1 MSLYNCSW
9 CDFVRQQW
17 MWLAKE
23 NSQNMQ
29 CALQHHK
36 NTLMMKYIE
45 KITVVNLLL
54 ASSLWGNFVPRE
66 VLWYIK
72 TCVDWRP
79 KCDQKSWVS
88 NLVSSP
94 NLDITW
100 LHKVSNELG
109 FVDYVHKVMYFLVE
123 SKIYVSNSITK
134 MMSECLW
141 SKFKLVFP
149 SLFKKSVGSV

>member
-1 MSLYNCSW
+1 MTLYNCSW

-23 NSQNMQ
+23 NSQNIQ

-45 KITVVNLLL
+45 KITVVNRVNLLL

-72 TCVDWRP
+72 TCADWRP

-100 LHKVSNELG
+100 SHKVSNELG

-123 SKIYVSNSITK
+123 SKILYVSNSITK

-141 SKFKLVFP
+141 SKLKLVVFP
-149 SLFKKSVGSV
+149 SL